1 MTGPG
6 DPTSLSEGVIQGF
19 RDLGWMA
26 GAMGD
31 ALTDGEMLGYFAR
44 MFIAAGI
51 PMAIVFGIAYLCI
64 QLTPSSKKKSKKRNS
79 R

>member
-1 MTGPG
+1 
-6 DPTSLSEGVIQGF
+6 
-19 RDLGWMA
+19 MA

-51 PMAIVFGIAYLCI
+51 PMAIIFGIGYLCI
-64 QLTPSSKKKSKKRNS
+64 QLTPSSKKKSKKHNS